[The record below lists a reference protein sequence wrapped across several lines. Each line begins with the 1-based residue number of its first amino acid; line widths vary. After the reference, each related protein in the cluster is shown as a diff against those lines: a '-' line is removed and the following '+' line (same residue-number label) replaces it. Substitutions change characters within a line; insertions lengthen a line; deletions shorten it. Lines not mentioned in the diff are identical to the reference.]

1 MSMPCIKDAFAIDV
15 KKAAEALI
23 CLLAAFFIGFA
34 TLRLFVGLKQ
44 KCQNYNTYVQVC
56 SRCDASTVAPIKCR
70 VITR

>member
-23 CLLAAFFIGFA
+23 CLLAAFFIGFY
-34 TLRLFVGLKQ
+34 TLRLFVVLKQ

-56 SRCDASTVAPIKCR
+56 
-70 VITR
+70 